1 MKKYKHSTKRS
12 NTAKF
17 LYISLSLII
26 AACIIYATNAFILLH
41 NNNSN
46 INLISSKV
54 NCSYSK
60 ADTNNYLISINNNF
74 KPSLQ
79 NNFNIKNISFV
90 TLQTIYN
97 NFKPLNFGDKT
108 LNEDTSEQS
117 NYESSSQIE
126 QGPDLDSMAIQ
137 ILNIVNNAR
146 AQNGL
151 HPLKQNQAL
160 VTVAKSRSSDMTNR
174 NYFSHTT
181 PEGKNIYSILIEY
194 GIKYAAAG
202 ENIQYASPPSWGT
215 PESFFN
221 IWMSSSS
228 HRDNILSS
236 NFSQIGIGISEG
248 NNNRVEVLVFIN

>member
-1 MKKYKHSTKRS
+1 MEKYKHSTKIS

-26 AACIIYATNAFILLH
+26 AACIIYATNAFIYSR

-46 INLISSKV
+46 INLISSEV
-54 NCSYSK
+54 NCRHSK
-60 ADTNNYLISINNNF
+60 IDTNNYLISNS

-90 TLQTIYN
+90 TIQTIYN
-97 NFKPLNFGDKT
+97 NFKPLNFSSKI
-108 LNEDTSEQS
+108 LNENTSDQ
-117 NYESSSQIE
+117 NNDESLNQIE

-137 ILNIVNNAR
+137 ILNIINNAR

-151 HPLKQNQAL
+151 HLLKQKQAL
-160 VTVAKSRSSDMTNR
+160 VTVAKSRSSDMANR

-194 GIKYAAAG
+194 GVKYAAAG

-248 NNNRVEVLVFIN
+248 NNKRIAVLVFIN

>member
-1 MKKYKHSTKRS
+1 MKKYKHPTNRS
-12 NTAKF
+12 NAAKI

-26 AACIIYATNAFILLH
+26 TVCIIYATNAFILLH

-46 INLISSKV
+46 INLISSEV
-54 NCSYSK
+54 NYNYSK
-60 ADTNNYLISINNNF
+60 TDTNNYLISNS

-97 NFKPLNFGDKT
+97 NFKPLNFGDET
-108 LNEDTSEQS
+108 LNENTSGQS
-117 NYESSSQIE
+117 NDESSNPIE

-137 ILNIVNNAR
+137 ILNIINNTR
-146 AQNGL
+146 AQKGL
-151 HPLKQNQAL
+151 HSLKQNQAL
-160 VTVAKSRSSDMTNR
+160 VAVAKSRSSDMINR

-202 ENIQYASPPSWGT
+202 ENIQYASPPSRGT

-236 NFSQIGIGISEG
+236 SFSQIGIGISEG
-248 NNNRVEVLVFIN
+248 NNKRVAVLVFIN